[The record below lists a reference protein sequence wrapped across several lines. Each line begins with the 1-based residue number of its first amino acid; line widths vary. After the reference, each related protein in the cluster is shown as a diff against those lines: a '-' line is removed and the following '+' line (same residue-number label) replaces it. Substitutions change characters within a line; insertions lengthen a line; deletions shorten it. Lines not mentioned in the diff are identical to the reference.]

1 MDNHFKH
8 ISADEKLKAETL
20 KKAKR
25 INWPVIYSVAAILVV
40 VMGVSF
46 FIPRVNDS
54 NNAPEKSLYSDTL
67 KGESYNSTEDF
78 LVEEDVFT
86 GEAAEDIGDGSIYYT
101 SDGSEKEE
109 KPVSATSAPMAT
121 ETLDED
127 SETVPAPTMKPI
139 DDDLTKPLTASRLN
153 DNLDFDDWLKVRENF
168 KGYDYGISATN
179 RYKVTVK
186 DNEDK
191 AVKNA
196 KVTLFQEGKEIA
208 KAVTDNKGVAYLFC
222 NLHNEGQKPD
232 KVTVELKGKIVE
244 EVWDDQTE
252 TTIKADFEKNAVYDL
267 DIMFM
272 IDTTGSMGDELN
284 YLKYQ
289 TNSMLQS
296 LPTQLNTNISVNFY
310 RDYEDEYVVKSN
322 PFTSSLKEVSSFFNQ
337 TNANGG
343 GDTPEAV
350 EKALEDGILKHSW
363 RENSIKLMFLV
374 LDAPAHEKT
383 DEALQQYISKASET
397 GIRIIPV
404 MASGADSV
412 CEIMLRQM
420 ALITGGQFVF
430 LTDDSGIGG
439 THLKPDTD
447 EEYEVKPLITV
458 LKEIINEYTY

>member
-1 MDNHFKH
+1 MNNHFKH
-8 ISADEKLKAETL
+8 ISPSEELKNETL

-25 INWPVIYSVAAILVV
+25 VNWSAISSIAAILVV
-40 VMGVSF
+40 VIGVSL
-46 FIPRVNDS
+46 FIPEKSKDV
-54 NNAPEKSLYSDTL
+54 NNAPENSLYTDTL
-67 KGESYNSTEDF
+67 KSESSVIF
-78 LVEEDVFT
+78 EEDAEV
-86 GEAAEDIGDGSIYYT
+86 GEGSFDYATDISRGD
-101 SDGSEKEE
+101 EE
-109 KPVSATSAPMAT
+109 KWLSATSAP
-121 ETLDED
+121 ED
-127 SETVPAPTMKPI
+127 DAEEPAPAPMKPI

-168 KGYDYGISATN
+168 KGYDYNISATN

-196 KVTLFQEGKEIA
+196 KVTLFQGGKEIA
-208 KAVTDNKGVAYLFC
+208 KAVSDNNGIAYLFC
-222 NLHNEGQKPD
+222 NLYTDGQKPD
-232 KVTVELKGKIVE
+232 KVTVRLKDKTV
-244 EVWDDQTE
+244 TE
-252 TTIKADFEKNAVYDL
+252 DWNDETEKTIKGNFEKNAVYDL

-310 RDYEDEYVVKSN
+310 RDYDDEYVVKSN

-350 EKALEDGILKHSW
+350 EKALEDGILNHTW

-383 DEALQQYISKASET
+383 DELLHTYINKASEM

-404 MASGADSV
+404 MASGADNV
-412 CEIMLRQM
+412 CEIMCRQM

>member
-1 MDNHFKH
+1 MNNHFNH
-8 ISADEKLKAETL
+8 ISATEKLKAKTL

-25 INWPVIYSVAAILVV
+25 INWSVISSVAAILVV
-40 VMGVSF
+40 VMGVSL
-46 FIPRVNDS
+46 FIPEKSNDV
-54 NNAPEKSLYSDTL
+54 NNAPENSLYTDTL
-67 KGESYNSTEDF
+67 KGESSSIT
-78 LVEEDVFT
+78 LEEDALEDVKV
-86 GEAAEDIGDGSIYYT
+86 GEGSVDYATDISRGD
-101 SDGSEKEE
+101 EE
-109 KPVSATSAPMAT
+109 KWLSATSAPDMDGV
-121 ETLDED
+121 EE
-127 SETVPAPTMKPI
+127 VPAPTMKPI

-168 KGYDYGISATN
+168 KGYDYNISATN

-196 KVTLFQEGKEIA
+196 KVTLFQGGKEIA
-208 KAVTDNKGVAYLFC
+208 KAVSDNKGIAYLFC
-222 NLHNEGQKPD
+222 NWHNDGQKPD
-232 KVTVELKGKIVE
+232 KVTVELKGKTVE
-244 EVWDDQTE
+244 KAWDDQTE
-252 TTIKADFEKNAVYDL
+252 ITIKGDFEKNAVYDL

-350 EKALEDGILKHSW
+350 EKALEDGILNHTW

-383 DEALQQYISKASET
+383 DELLHTYINKASEM

-439 THLKPDTD
+439 SHHQPETEQKYD
-447 EEYEVKPLITV
+447 VKPLITV
-458 LKEIINEYTY
+458 LKEIINEYTC